1 MDWNVSCRDCWYVF
15 NWVYRVFVVLTYPV
29 LCNCYVNNKFDKTLL
44 LLEKSTCTQ
53 NGGSAK
59 LKLIAPV
66 KLYKLLFIVNQ

>member
-1 MDWNVSCRDCWYVF
+1 MDWNISCSDCRNVF
-15 NWVYRVFVVLTYPV
+15 NWIYRVLVVFTYPIS
-29 LCNCYVNNKFDKTLL
+29 CNYYVDYKSDESLL